1 MIQPPDWRHRR
12 DARKWVDP
20 MIEHEE
26 HSKPDLLEMGTRWQH
41 YVELRDLFADGIE
54 IIKRMTIKSSADAVK
69 RVKLEAAVELLNAR
83 LNLLSDFIY
92 NTTSGSKLR
101 SVIENDVDT
110 IYRRLKME
118 RLNAEKAKPTNDD
131 DESPSSYTTK

>member
-1 MIQPPDWRHRR
+1 
-12 DARKWVDP
+12 
-20 MIEHEE
+20 MIEPEE

-83 LNLLSDFIY
+83 LNLLSDFLY

-110 IYRRLKME
+110 IYRKLKME
-118 RLNAEKAKPTNDD
+118 RLNAEKAKKSEDD
-131 DESPSSYTTK
+131 DGESPADYTTK